1 MNEKLT
7 ALFTNLYDARD
18 AQNYLNSNGLTKINI
33 NPSDFGLHKAFS
45 SKYRARSFPGAILST
60 VVKLEVDLNNCDK
73 DTAVSLVQK
82 SFGVI
87 D

>member
-1 MNEKLT
+1 MDEKIT
-7 ALFTNLYDARD
+7 ALYTNLYDARD

-33 NPSDFGLHKAFS
+33 NPSEFGLHNAFPLKHKVKA
-45 SKYRARSFPGAILST
+45 FPGAIVST
-60 VVKLEVDLNNCDK
+60 VVKLEVDLDNCDK
-73 DTAVSLVQK
+73 NTAVSLVEK